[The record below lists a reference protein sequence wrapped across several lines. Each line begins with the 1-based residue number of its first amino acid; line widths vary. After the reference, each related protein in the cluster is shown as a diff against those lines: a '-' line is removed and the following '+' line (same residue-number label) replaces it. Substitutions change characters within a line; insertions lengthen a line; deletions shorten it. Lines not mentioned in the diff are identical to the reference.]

1 MYGTDRVG
9 DKEISR
15 ELITLTCVSYGSP
28 QRARYTI
35 PCRLFLSSTAID
47 IAKSKAMFNAD
58 YLISLYTMCTF
69 VHIHDTLI
77 RSTAMPTVRPE
88 ICSFDREMFT
98 RENSLKCNGYETKLM

>member
-1 MYGTDRVG
+1 MCTVQTELVIGKFRANS
-9 DKEISR
+9 SR
-15 ELITLTCVSYGSP
+15 ELASRTVPRNARGTPSP
-28 QRARYTI
+28 AVF
-35 PCRLFLSSTAID
+35 FLSSTAID

-98 RENSLKCNGYETKLM
+98 RENSLRVRD